1 MPATVTIHPDEE
13 ARGTETITD
22 AERVQTLMDLLT
34 DADCRAMLA
43 ATTDEALTV
52 RELAADVDLAL
63 STTYRK
69 VDRLTDAGILVE
81 QTRFDAEGSHP
92 SQYRRVVDDVV
103 VSLTPDDGTTLTVTG
118 RSTEEFPLASRR

>member
-1 MPATVTIHPDEE
+1 MPATVTIHPDGE
-13 ARGTETITD
+13 ARGAETVTD

-52 RELAADVDLAL
+52 RELAADVGLAL

-92 SQYRRVVDDVV
+92 SQYRRAVDDVV
-103 VSLTPDDGTTLTVTG
+103 VSLAPDDGTTLTVTG
-118 RSTEEFPLASRR
+118 RPSEEFPPVSRR